1 MPFKFGA
8 KSIANMEKVHPA
20 LLQAAHYALQKID
33 VDFGFFE
40 GVRSLEL
47 ELENIRKGV
56 SKLKDPKDCMH
67 CVQKDGF
74 GHAMDLVP
82 YLPYKAM
89 VWDDPDS
96 EPVMITKYKSVWD
109 WPACFKI
116 AKLVQQWAFMNNTT
130 IRWGGVWDIPL
141 NKLSINLERE
151 VEAYKAR
158 HKGADFLDGVHFE
171 LPFVNNTSDDG
182 KDKAMIA

>member
-1 MPFKFGA
+1 MTFKFGP
-8 KSIANMEKVHPA
+8 KSIENMTGVHPQ
-20 LLQAAHYALQKID
+20 LIHAAHFALQKSS

-40 GVRSLEL
+40 GVRTVEREEQLIAEG
-47 ELENIRKGV
+47 K
-56 SKLKDPKDCMH
+56 SKLKNPQDCMH
-67 CVQKDGF
+67 CVQKDGL

-82 YLPYKAM
+82 YLPVKNEA
-89 VWDDPDS
+89 
-96 EPVMITKYKSVWD
+96 KSLEAGEDVFEMQSSWD
-109 WPACFKI
+109 WPACFEI
-116 AKLVQQWAFMNNTT
+116 AKLVQQWAFINNVT

-171 LPFVNNTSDDG
+171 LPFVNNTSDDA